1 MSMVKNRLLALALT
15 VIGCCMA
22 VNAAER
28 MKMSTP
34 VPHAEASS
42 VPVMENPLYD
52 PEGADESYI
61 MNVTENTYWG
71 DEAVDG
77 YKMTIRRSADGK
89 KIYFR
94 DLTPGFN
101 GDANTEGY
109 SWVMGN
115 VEGNDITIPAGQVL
129 YKTENQVLYFEVVSF
144 DEYGSVSDFLDE
156 IHFTIDGDIISQT
169 DNNVRVG
176 VYDNDTYNP
185 GFFIFIN
192 QYNIQPIGDIF
203 TFTPPSDATI
213 EKWMM
218 TSSTESRFV
227 NVARSGNDVYIAGF
241 SSMAPDDYVMGTIA
255 DGKLTFLSAY
265 ILPSATL
272 KYIRLIGAREGEPD
286 EFGFPQLEMIPT
298 YEFDVNEAEDHF
310 TLNPAGDYIVEAS
323 YFNFNMLNGLSN
335 VEVFRYAGDVPAT
348 PATPEI
354 TNWSE
359 ADGLVQFVIPS
370 TDVDGNFINP
380 DKLTYRIYL
389 DGELHKFTPEEYAYL
404 AEEMTDIP
412 YAFTDNY
419 DIYTNGSLKSIYLH
433 APAFTTIEVEST
445 YTVDGDARVSQRALY
460 SGIESVAANSSQ
472 IVSETYTDILGR
484 TVASPAPGSLLIKT
498 SVHADGTRTV
508 SKVIVR

>member
-1 MSMVKNRLLALALT
+1 MVKNRLLALALT

-71 DEAVDG
+71 EEAVDG

-192 QYNIQPIGDIF
+192 Q
-203 TFTPPSDATI
+203 
-213 EKWMM
+213 
-218 TSSTESRFV
+218 
-227 NVARSGNDVYIAGF
+227 
-241 SSMAPDDYVMGTIA
+241 
-255 DGKLTFLSAY
+255 L
-265 ILPSATL
+265 
-272 KYIRLIGAREGEPD
+272 
-286 EFGFPQLEMIPT
+286 FGL
-298 YEFDVNEAEDHF
+298 YHF
-310 TLNPAGDYIVEAS
+310 
-323 YFNFNMLNGLSN
+323 
-335 VEVFRYAGDVPAT
+335 
-348 PATPEI
+348 
-354 TNWSE
+354 
-359 ADGLVQFVIPS
+359 
-370 TDVDGNFINP
+370 
-380 DKLTYRIYL
+380 
-389 DGELHKFTPEEYAYL
+389 
-404 AEEMTDIP
+404 
-412 YAFTDNY
+412 
-419 DIYTNGSLKSIYLH
+419 
-433 APAFTTIEVEST
+433 
-445 YTVDGDARVSQRALY
+445 
-460 SGIESVAANSSQ
+460 
-472 IVSETYTDILGR
+472 
-484 TVASPAPGSLLIKT
+484 
-498 SVHADGTRTV
+498 
-508 SKVIVR
+508 